1 MGLRLTFHAPTTRF
15 QEKEIGDMWLNQE
28 NMFWI
33 DGAKIPGYYRKAF
46 RTSTIGFMVKNVSTI
61 CHFNLVLF
69 QNKKDNKDIL
79 VELRYGKGRKIDKP
93 IDPKWMHGFVKDTNW
108 EDLFV
113 EIDGRSYFKGQN
125 LDNENSPRPSMVT
138 CQCTNAYAF
147 LHDCGKDLAAA
158 LAFQDK
164 ITTLY
169 EAGRLLWLLESVR
182 KYVVAQSDDSHGDA
196 VKLWKTKIG
205 DCIDSIADLESSRRK
220 NLEGLNK
227 GIETLR
233 RFGIEYEIEQG

>member
-1 MGLRLTFHAPTTRF
+1 
-15 QEKEIGDMWLNQE
+15 MWLNQE
-28 NMFWI
+28 NMLWI

-93 IDPKWMHGFVKDTNW
+93 IDPKWMHGFVKGTNW
-108 EDLFV
+108 EDPFV

-125 LDNENSPRPSMVT
+125 LENENSSRPSMKT
-138 CQCTNAYAF
+138 CQCSNAYAF
-147 LHDCGKDLAAA
+147 LHVCGKQLAAA
-158 LAFQDK
+158 LAFQDR
-164 ITTLY
+164 ITTFDDANRLY
-169 EAGRLLWLLESVR
+169 ELLDCVR
-182 KYVVAQSDDSHGDA
+182 KFVVAQSDNAHGDA
-196 VKLWKTKIG
+196 MNLWKTKIG
-205 DCIDSIADLESSRRK
+205 DCVDSIADLESSRRK

-233 RFGIEYEIEQG
+233 RFGIEYETEQG